1 MSPKIFS
8 EDDRLELKD
17 RMLEAGMSFL
27 REYGM
32 THMSVEKIAEA
43 AGIGKG
49 TFYHFFPS
57 KEEFVCELIAHQ
69 RAKYQ
74 AFLAERLQSRGRLS
88 RAEAEEMFRLII
100 FSPDSAYQ
108 YLTPEDIVRIRAKVP
123 QAVTPVLEEETVLL
137 RELFSHM
144 EGVREDPDYAVI
156 ANLLKVMALTAE
168 SRDQLHPSAYER
180 TQDRLF
186 GLLFS
191 LIFA

>member
-8 EDDRLELKD
+8 EDDRRELKN
-17 RMLEAGMSFL
+17 RMLEEGMTFL

-57 KEEFVCELIAHQ
+57 KEEYVCELIAHQ

-74 AFLAERLQSRGRLS
+74 AYLAERLQERGRLT
-88 RAEAEEMFRLII
+88 RQEAEEMFRLII

-108 YLTPEDIVRIRAKVP
+108 YLTQEDITRIRAKVP
-123 QAVTPVLEEETVLL
+123 QAITPVLEEETAIL

-144 EGVREDPDYAVI
+144 EEVRAEPDYPVI
-156 ANLLKVMALTAE
+156 ANLLKIMALAAE
-168 SRDQLHPSAYER
+168 SRDQLHSAAYER
-180 TQDRLF
+180 TQEELF